1 MRVGFEH
8 VASVPNSRKERAP
21 LYSKRWPYSFS
32 LQTAHTS
39 ATPRLPTAATARCTT
54 SATVFA
60 AVSGS
65 AQGSFHLQRRGGAT
79 TPSRVVMGA
88 GAWPPNDVYLDASF
102 AQATAQRLR
111 DAVGVAALRE
121 APAHQAQRL
130 ASPQARLSRAERV
143 GELLARCWIPEASV
157 DTQLVLGCDRVK
169 IGTERVLEE
178 LLARVA
184 HGITEVLIV
193 PISAHW
199 EWIAEGCLPVH
210 AQVLDAWW
218 RTCRRSFFAQIAH
231 KKRRPRCRDGFGDW
245 HGQQGS
251 WGRSRHRHRHR
262 QHPRLAFR
270 LLGCGGVPFLEAA
283 EKVLKLL
290 ACVHLT
296 IGGAALGATGSNIH
310 ALQAER
316 HFFHGIG
323 RSTTWRGR
331 RRLSSHRDSGIF
343 YVLTQRREH
352 PFGFLHKRRH
362 HFLLKRSCFFS
373 EKSYEDL
380 LLLRTNRV

>member
-1 MRVGFEH
+1 
-8 VASVPNSRKERAP
+8 
-21 LYSKRWPYSFS
+21 
-32 LQTAHTS
+32 
-39 ATPRLPTAATARCTT
+39 
-54 SATVFA
+54 
-60 AVSGS
+60 
-65 AQGSFHLQRRGGAT
+65 
-79 TPSRVVMGA
+79 MGA

-218 RTCRRSFFAQIAH
+218 RPCRRSFFAQIAH

-245 HGQQGS
+245 HGQHGS

-331 RRLSSHRDSGIF
+331 RWLSSHRDSGIF
-343 YVLTQRREH
+343 V
-352 PFGFLHKRRH
+352 
-362 HFLLKRSCFFS
+362 
-373 EKSYEDL
+373 
-380 LLLRTNRV
+380 